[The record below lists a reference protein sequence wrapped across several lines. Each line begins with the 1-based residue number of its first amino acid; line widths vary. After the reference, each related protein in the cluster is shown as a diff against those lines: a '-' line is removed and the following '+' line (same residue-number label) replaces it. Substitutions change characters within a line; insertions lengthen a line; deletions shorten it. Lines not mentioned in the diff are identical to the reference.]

1 MDNPL
6 EGISYANPN
15 YKYQLMAFYTT
26 HEGAPLQQCL
36 VGAQIVNGTVN
47 IDIELNTNEDGK
59 TQTYYC

>member
-1 MDNPL
+1 MLNPS

-15 YKYQLMAFYTT
+15 CKYQLMAFYAT

-36 VGAQIVNGTVN
+36 VSAEIANGTVH
-47 IDIELNTNEDGK
+47 IDIELNPNEDGK